1 MGIINTLV
9 VFKILKMLV
18 TKFKDFDAFKLGLI
32 DKDGNRIKKKPIAT
46 SDDKEAMSML
56 HRLVFNLKRI
66 IQKVPFGKTA
76 FASYAIAL
84 ALLKEHLHLNAD
96 QMEELCEKFYRHL
109 KDENILEPEMLSEA
123 HKVGSLEL
131 GETYNLR
138 RQLKQNFDKD
148 WEFVIYPEK
157 TPIQIMQEHSSIFG
171 ITLYIGYID
180 EHRVLVTQDDVY

>member
-32 DKDGNRIKKKPIAT
+32 DKNGNRIKKKPIAT
-46 SDDKEAMSML
+46 ADDKEAMSML

-84 ALLKEHLHLNAD
+84 ALLKEHLNLNAD

>member
-32 DKDGNRIKKKPIAT
+32 DKNGNRLKKKPIAT
-46 SDDKEAMSML
+46 ADDKEAMSML

-84 ALLKEHLHLNAD
+84 ALLKEHLNLNAD

-109 KDENILEPEMLSEA
+109 KDENLLKPEQITECLEHNELTLGVYRLRHNLRQGDEHFKPKSVVEIVAEHSRIFGVPVYIGLSED
-123 HKVGSLEL
+123 
-131 GETYNLR
+131 R
-138 RQLKQNFDKD
+138 
-148 WEFVIYPEK
+148 
-157 TPIQIMQEHSSIFG
+157 
-171 ITLYIGYID
+171 
-180 EHRVLVTQDDVY
+180 RVLITAEDVY

>member
-84 ALLKEHLHLNAD
+84 ALLKEHLNLNAD

-109 KDENILEPEMLSEA
+109 KDENVLEPEMLSEA

>member
-9 VFKILKMLV
+9 VFKIIKMLV

-32 DKDGNRIKKKPIAT
+32 DKNGNRIKSKPIAT

-84 ALLKEHLHLNAD
+84 ALLKEHLNLNAD

-148 WEFVIYPEK
+148 WEFVVYPEK

>member
-1 MGIINTLV
+1 MQIA
-9 VFKILKMLV
+9 KRKR
-18 TKFKDFDAFKLGLI
+18 KRSSKD
-32 DKDGNRIKKKPIAT
+32 
-46 SDDKEAMSML
+46 
-56 HRLVFNLKRI
+56 
-66 IQKVPFGKTA
+66 
-76 FASYAIAL
+76 
-84 ALLKEHLHLNAD
+84 
-96 QMEELCEKFYRHL
+96 EKFYRHL

-138 RQLKQNFDKD
+138 RQLKQNFDTD
-148 WEFVIYPEK
+148 LEFVVYPEK

>member
-84 ALLKEHLHLNAD
+84 ALLKEHLNLNAD

-109 KDENILEPEMLSEA
+109 KDENVLEPEMLSEA

-138 RQLKQNFDKD
+138 RQLKQNFDTD
-148 WEFVIYPEK
+148 LEFVVYPEK

>member
-84 ALLKEHLHLNAD
+84 ALLKEHLNLNAD

>member
-32 DKDGNRIKKKPIAT
+32 DKDGNRLKKKPIAT

-84 ALLKEHLHLNAD
+84 ALLKEHLNLNAD

>member
-66 IQKVPFGKTA
+66 IQKVPFGKNA

-84 ALLKEHLHLNAD
+84 ALLKEHLNLNAD

-138 RQLKQNFDKD
+138 RQLKQNFDTD
-148 WEFVIYPEK
+148 LEFVVYPEK

>member
-84 ALLKEHLHLNAD
+84 ALLKEHLNLNAD

-148 WEFVIYPEK
+148 WEFVVYPEK

>member
-84 ALLKEHLHLNAD
+84 ALLKEHLNLNAD

-138 RQLKQNFDKD
+138 RQLKQNFDTD
-148 WEFVIYPEK
+148 LEFVVYPEK

>member
-32 DKDGNRIKKKPIAT
+32 DKDGNRIKSKPIAT

-84 ALLKEHLHLNAD
+84 ALLKEHLNLNAD